1 MNNYLEKLN
10 DEQKLPVLHKDGPL
24 IVIAGAGSG
33 KTRVLTYR
41 IVHLINQGVDPFN
54 ILALTFTNKAAS
66 EMKKRISEIISESIS
81 KNIWMGTFHS
91 VFARILRSEAPIIGY
106 PTNFTIYDTY
116 DSEKLISN
124 IIKEL
129 QLDKDNYKAKKIRNR
144 ISSLKNNFINVD
156 GYYNN
161 PELLEIDKVS
171 KIEQFGKIYREYV
184 KRCFKACV
192 MDFDDLLLKTNELL
206 NKSPQTLLK
215 YQNKFKY
222 ILVDEYQDTNYSQY
236 LIVKSL
242 ADRYENLCVVGDDSQ
257 SIYSFRGANIDN
269 ILNFRKH
276 YPNSKSYK
284 LEQNYRSTKNIVEAA
299 NSLINHNILKL
310 DKTIWTNND
319 VGDKVILNKSLSD
332 AEEGRFISSNIFEMK
347 SNFYLKNSSFAVLYR
362 TNAQSRSIEDA
373 LRKINIEYQVF
384 GGLSFYQR
392 KEVKDILAY
401 LRLIENINDEES
413 LRRIIN
419 FPPRGI
425 GQTTLN
431 KLMILSN
438 EYDVSLFD
446 AISKI
451 DINSKRFSSRTI
463 EKLENFKNLIL
474 SFKIYSKSNNAYET
488 ASLVINK
495 IKLIDFYRHEGTLES
510 SNRIENIE
518 ELLNGVND
526 FIQQQSEI
534 FEGDNSLSKYLQDVA
549 LYSETDKD
557 IDNEKVSLMSIHM
570 AKGLEFPVVYIVG
583 LEENLFPSIM
593 SINSREEIEEERR
606 LFYVAM
612 TRAKEKLIL
621 SHCEQRF
628 KWGNIIDCEPSRFIS
643 EVDEKFLLS
652 NSFNKNY
659 IRQRINEN
667 KLRLKK
673 IKQRNLKKI
682 KSDNLLGLNNYK
694 INININISDN
704 VYHDRFGQGVV
715 TEIEGEGDNIRA
727 NINFKINGEKKILLK
742 FAKLKILK

>member
-1 MNNYLEKLN
+1 MKNYLENLN
-10 DEQKLPVLHKDGPL
+10 EEQKQPVLHKDGPL

-54 ILALTFTNKAAS
+54 ILALTFTNKAAT
-66 EMKKRISEIISESIS
+66 EMKKRISEITSESIS
-81 KNIWMGTFHS
+81 RNLWMGTFHS
-91 VFARILRSEAPIIGY
+91 VFARILRSEAPLIGY

-129 QLDKDNYKAKKIRNR
+129 KLEKDHYKAKTIRNR
-144 ISSLKNNFINVD
+144 ISSLKNNFISVES
-156 GYYNN
+156 YFNN
-161 PELLEIDKVS
+161 PELIEIDKSS
-171 KIEQFGKIYREYV
+171 KREQFGNIYREYV
-184 KRCFKACV
+184 RRCFKACV

-206 NKSPQTLLK
+206 RKSPEALLK
-215 YQNKFKY
+215 YQDKFKY

-236 LIVKSL
+236 LIVKAL
-242 ADRYENLCVVGDDSQ
+242 ADRHENLCVVGDDSQ

-269 ILNFRKH
+269 ILNFKKH
-276 YPNSKSYK
+276 YPDSKSYK
-284 LEQNYRSTKNIVEAA
+284 LEQNYRSTKNIVQAA

-310 DKTIWTNND
+310 DKTIWTDNNT
-319 VGDKVILNKSLSD
+319 GDKILLNKSQSD
-332 AEEGRFISSNIFEMK
+332 SDEGRYVSSNIFELK
-347 SNFYLKNSSFAVLYR
+347 NNYQLKNSSFAVLYR

-373 LRKINIEYQVF
+373 LRKINIDYQVF

-392 KEVKDILAY
+392 KEVKDVLAY
-401 LRLIENINDEES
+401 MRVIENLNDEES

-425 GQTTLN
+425 GQTTLD
-431 KLMILSN
+431 KLVIISKDH
-438 EYDVSLFD
+438 DVSLFN

-451 DINSKRFSSRTI
+451 DRNSKVFNSRTI

-474 SFKIYSKSNNAYET
+474 SFKIYSERNNAYET
-488 ASLVINK
+488 ANLVIHK
-495 IKLIDFYRHEGTLES
+495 TKLIDFYRNEGTLES
-510 SNRIENIE
+510 MNRIENIE

-526 FIQQQSEI
+526 FIDQQLEI

-549 LYSETDKD
+549 LYSETDKE
-557 IDNEKVSLMSIHM
+557 IQNEKVSLMSIHM
-570 AKGLEFPVVYIVG
+570 AKGLEFPIVYVVG

-621 SHCEQRF
+621 SHCQQRF
-628 KWGNIIDCEPSRFIS
+628 KWGNIIDCEPSRFLS
-643 EVDEKFLLS
+643 EVDMKFVNNVNTS
-652 NSFNKNY
+652 RNY
-659 IRQRINEN
+659 VRQKIDEN
-667 KLRLKK
+667 KLRIKKLPHKNLRKINSSSISK
-673 IKQRNLKKI
+673 IKNPLV
-682 KSDNLLGLNNYK
+682 
-694 INININISDN
+694 NINLNEK
-704 VYHDRFGQGVV
+704 VYHERFGEGIV
-715 TEIEGEGDNIRA
+715 EDIEGEGDNIRA
-727 NINFKINGEKKILLK
+727 KINFKTSGEKKLLLK

>member
-1 MNNYLEKLN
+1 MKNYLENLN
-10 DEQKLPVLHKDGPL
+10 EEQKQPVLHKDGPL

-54 ILALTFTNKAAS
+54 ILALTFTNKAAT
-66 EMKKRISEIISESIS
+66 EMKKRISEITSESIS
-81 KNIWMGTFHS
+81 RNLWMGTFHS
-91 VFARILRSEAPIIGY
+91 VFARILRSEAPLIGY

-129 QLDKDNYKAKKIRNR
+129 KLEKDHYKAKTIRNR
-144 ISSLKNNFINVD
+144 ISSLKNNFISVES
-156 GYYNN
+156 YFNN
-161 PELLEIDKVS
+161 PELIEIDKSS
-171 KIEQFGKIYREYV
+171 KREQFGNIYREYV
-184 KRCFKACV
+184 RRCFKACV

-206 NKSPQTLLK
+206 RKSPEALLK
-215 YQNKFKY
+215 YQDKFKY

-236 LIVKSL
+236 LIVKAL
-242 ADRYENLCVVGDDSQ
+242 ADRHENLCVVGDDSQ

-269 ILNFRKH
+269 ILNFKKH
-276 YPNSKSYK
+276 YPDSKSYK
-284 LEQNYRSTKNIVEAA
+284 LEQNYRSTKNIVQAA

-310 DKTIWTNND
+310 DKTIWTDNNT
-319 VGDKVILNKSLSD
+319 GDKILLNKSQSD
-332 AEEGRFISSNIFEMK
+332 SDEGRYVSSNIFELK
-347 SNFYLKNSSFAVLYR
+347 NNYQLKNSSFAVLYR

-373 LRKINIEYQVF
+373 LRKINIDYQVF

-392 KEVKDILAY
+392 KEVKDVLAY
-401 LRLIENINDEES
+401 MRVIENLNDEES

-431 KLMILSN
+431 KLVIISKDH
-438 EYDVSLFD
+438 DVSLFN

-451 DINSKRFSSRTI
+451 DRNSKVFNSRTI
-463 EKLENFKNLIL
+463 EKLEDFKNLIL
-474 SFKIYSKSNNAYET
+474 SFKIYSERNNAYET
-488 ASLVINK
+488 ANLVIHK
-495 IKLIDFYRHEGTLES
+495 TKLIDFYRNEGTLES
-510 SNRIENIE
+510 MNRIENIE

-526 FIQQQSEI
+526 FIDQQLEI

-549 LYSETDKD
+549 LYSETDKE
-557 IDNEKVSLMSIHM
+557 IQNEKVSLMSIHM
-570 AKGLEFPVVYIVG
+570 AKGLEFPIVYVVG

-621 SHCEQRF
+621 SHCQQRF
-628 KWGNIIDCEPSRFIS
+628 KWGNIIDCEPSRFLS
-643 EVDEKFLLS
+643 EVDMKFVNNVNTS
-652 NSFNKNY
+652 RNY
-659 IRQRINEN
+659 VRQKIDEN
-667 KLRLKK
+667 KLRIKKLPHKNLRKINSSSISK
-673 IKQRNLKKI
+673 IKNPLV
-682 KSDNLLGLNNYK
+682 
-694 INININISDN
+694 NINLNEK
-704 VYHDRFGQGVV
+704 VYHERFGEGIV
-715 TEIEGEGDNIRA
+715 EDIEGEGDNIRA
-727 NINFKINGEKKILLK
+727 KINFKTSGEKKLLLK